1 MVIVDTS
8 VLIDYLGNF
17 STPQTEWIEQKIGLE
32 RLGITSL
39 SMTEVLQGIREE
51 FRFAPT
57 LLALSQFRIF
67 EAGTSATDRT
77 TERTNGIFLSD
88 NSLVELIFHAKQLL
102 CLSFHKPG
110 HRDASPRKDYLRNFV
125 FIHSS
130 LCISSALL
138 PLFIQRANL
147 LF

>member
-67 EAGTSATDRT
+67 EAGSRELAIQSAINYRKLRGLGVTIRSTIDCLIATFCIEEGHDLLHDDRD
-77 TERTNGIFLSD
+77 FD
-88 NSLVELIFHAKQLL
+88 
-102 CLSFHKPG
+102 SFEEHLG
-110 HRDASPRKDYLRNFV
+110 LQVV
-125 FIHSS
+125 FPKFR
-130 LCISSALL
+130 IS
-138 PLFIQRANL
+138 N
-147 LF
+147 